1 MNPQWWFVGAAYALV
16 VIGTVAVTALSYAAM
31 RRAEA
36 RADALARR

>member
-16 VIGTVAVTALSYAAM
+16 VTATLAVTLLSYRAM

-36 RADALARR
+36 RAEAIGRR